1 MKKFLIIA
9 FLSLAGP
16 TCFAQ
21 GTSTTTPYKTEL
33 QKLLTLSGSEAS
45 FKVAIDQMIGTL
57 KQQQSDIPAEFWT
70 EMETELKKT
79 SMTELLDLLLPVYQ
93 KHLSIDDLK
102 QITAFY
108 ESPAGKKFAEK
119 TPLILNGSMEAGKEW
134 GMKIG
139 QRVVDKIK
147 EKYN

>member
-1 MKKFLIIA
+1 MKKFLMIA
-9 FLSLAGP
+9 FLSLAGSA
-16 TCFAQ
+16 CFAQ

-45 FKVAIDQMIGTL
+45 FKVAINQMVVSL
-57 KQQQSDIPAEFWT
+57 KQQQPNIPAEFWT
-70 EMETELKKT
+70 EMEAELKKT
-79 SMTELLDLLLPVYQ
+79 SMTELLDLLLPIYQ
-93 KHLSIDDLK
+93 EYLNIDDLK

-119 TPLILNGSMEAGKEW
+119 TPLILNASMEAGKEW

-139 QRVVDKIK
+139 QRVVDRIK